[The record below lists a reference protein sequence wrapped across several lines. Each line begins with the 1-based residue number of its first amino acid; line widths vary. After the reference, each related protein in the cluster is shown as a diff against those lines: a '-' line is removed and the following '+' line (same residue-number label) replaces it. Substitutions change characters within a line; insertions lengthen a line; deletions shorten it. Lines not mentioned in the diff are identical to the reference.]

1 MGAADEIT
9 DVNTMNGAYL
19 VAGMAVVTLG
29 VIYGGDVFYEGY
41 CAVGTGLHTL
51 SAGYTSVLTNLT
63 NVCALVVVAA
73 LNDNC

>member
-63 NVCALVVVAA
+63 NVCTLVVVAA